1 MKTTRV
7 AVIGLGS
14 AGVQTLC
21 HYLTWSRNAVI
32 TSIHAPQVPIVGI
45 GESTNSTF
53 IDVIEQG
60 MDFQLYDS
68 LANGDM
74 DCTLKLGTQ
83 YVNWRNDTFTNPLLG
98 GNAAIHFNTFAMQDF
113 ALPKLRKRWK
123 EKFQEINGVA
133 TIKENHNVVVVDVDG
148 VDYEF
153 DYVVDC
159 RGWPTDYTDYT
170 LTTQPVNHCLVHN
183 VLEGADWKAT
193 KHIATRDGWTFAIPL
208 TTRTS
213 YGYLF
218 NNTLTDPDEARTNF
232 SHMLGV
238 EELDNIEYKFQ
249 SYYTNKLIDN
259 RVIKNGNRAIFF
271 EPLFA
276 NSLWAYH
283 QANLIGWDY
292 VFGNKP
298 KIQLTIDRFNEQ
310 FKAIARGL
318 EELIAFHYHGGSI
331 YDSPFWRMAVENSN
345 EKLKHSQDMQNM
357 LAQFERMRN
366 DNTFEASRWVY
377 PTRSLEI
384 VDSNFGYNYFKQ
396 R

>member
-213 YGYLF
+213 YGYL
-218 NNTLTDPDEARTNF
+218 
-232 SHMLGV
+232 
-238 EELDNIEYKFQ
+238 
-249 SYYTNKLIDN
+249 
-259 RVIKNGNRAIFF
+259 
-271 EPLFA
+271 
-276 NSLWAYH
+276 
-283 QANLIGWDY
+283 
-292 VFGNKP
+292 
-298 KIQLTIDRFNEQ
+298 
-310 FKAIARGL
+310 
-318 EELIAFHYHGGSI
+318 
-331 YDSPFWRMAVENSN
+331 
-345 EKLKHSQDMQNM
+345 
-357 LAQFERMRN
+357 
-366 DNTFEASRWVY
+366 
-377 PTRSLEI
+377 
-384 VDSNFGYNYFKQ
+384 
-396 R
+396 